1 LRRNQAGVAGTM
13 KPAAAGFM
21 LCGPGYWP
29 LFGGGVVVVVVLWLV
44 VVPGVPGVTSVP
56 AGGVAGGVAPVVSA
70 GAPVVPPMVPLVPD
84 VLAGGVVAG
93 AVAAGSVVVVVVVV
107 LVGSVFLQAASAP
120 AMKAAISKIFGAL
133 LSAFIIYS
141 SFTSILCRWPQVR
154 RWSGSGA
161 RLVPPWP
168 GGHGSRTVREPA
180 HCTAPFSARIRLCKL
195 DWQAGRQFVELRA
208 SCCNPR

>member
-1 LRRNQAGVAGTM
+1 MDQQD
-13 KPAAAGFM
+13 
-21 LCGPGYWP
+21 YWP

-44 VVPGVPGVTSVP
+44 VVPGAPGVASVP

-70 GAPVVPPMVPLVPD
+70 GAPVVPPMVPLVPE
-84 VLAGGVVAG
+84 VVPAGGVAAG

-120 AMKAAISKIFGAL
+120 AMSAAISKIFGAL
-133 LSAFIIYS
+133 PSAFIIYS
-141 SFTSILCRWPQVR
+141 SFTSILCRWLQVR

>member
-1 LRRNQAGVAGTM
+1 VDQQD
-13 KPAAAGFM
+13 
-21 LCGPGYWP
+21 YWP
-29 LFGGGVVVVVVLWLV
+29 LFGGGVVVVVLWLV
-44 VVPGVPGVTSVP
+44 VVPGAPGVASVP
-56 AGGVAGGVAPVVSA
+56 AGGVAGGVAVSA
-70 GAPVVPPMVPLVPD
+70 GAPVVPPMVPLVPEV
-84 VLAGGVVAG
+84 VLAGGVAG

-120 AMKAAISKIFGAL
+120 AMSAAISKIFGAL

-180 HCTAPFSARIRLCKL
+180 QCTAPFSARIRLCKL
-195 DWQAGRQFVELRA
+195 DWQAVRQFVELRA